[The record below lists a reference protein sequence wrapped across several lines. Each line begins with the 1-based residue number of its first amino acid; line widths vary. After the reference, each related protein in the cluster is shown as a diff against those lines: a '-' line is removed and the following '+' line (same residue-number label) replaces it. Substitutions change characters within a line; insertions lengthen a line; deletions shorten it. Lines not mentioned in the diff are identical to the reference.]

1 MNLVLTRTAFK
12 QLHRLPRRLNEQV
25 LRKLRDLA
33 ANPKDPTLDVKP
45 MTGKYKGYLRIRVG
59 ALRILFFI
67 ENEDIVISA
76 IGFRGGIY

>member
-1 MNLVLTRTAFK
+1 
-12 QLHRLPRRLNEQV
+12 
-25 LRKLRDLA
+25 
-33 ANPKDPTLDVKP
+33 